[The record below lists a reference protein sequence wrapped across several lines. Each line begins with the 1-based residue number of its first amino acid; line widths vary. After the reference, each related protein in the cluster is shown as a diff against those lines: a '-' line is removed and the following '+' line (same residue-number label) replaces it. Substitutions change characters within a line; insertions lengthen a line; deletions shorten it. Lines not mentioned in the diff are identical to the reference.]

1 MRRQGFVPVLIA
13 LIALIP
19 GLAGAAT
26 WEIDT
31 AHSSVGFVVRHLG
44 ISKVNGAFGDFS
56 GTLVFDEGNLEGGS
70 ATVTIKTTSID
81 TQNPKRDEHLRSADF
96 FDTAKYPEI
105 AFTSTSVV
113 KSGEGYLLNG
123 RLKIVGTERNVQ
135 IPFTFLGSAKDPW
148 GGTRAGFEGKVTLKR
163 EELGVGWSN
172 PQFRPPL
179 IGNEVEILLNLEV
192 AQKG

>member
-1 MRRQGFVPVLIA
+1 M
-13 LIALIP
+13 IP

-56 GTLVFDEGNLEGGS
+56 GTLVFDEGNLERGS
-70 ATVTIKTTSID
+70 ATVIIKATSID
-81 TQNPKRDEHLRSADF
+81 TQNQKRDEHLRNADF

-105 AFTSTSVV
+105 TFTSTSVG
-113 KSGEGYLLNG
+113 KSGDGYFLNG
-123 RLKIVGTERNVQ
+123 RLEVMGMEQEVR

-163 EELGVGWSN
+163 EDLGIGWGN
-172 PQFRPPL
+172 PQYRPPL
-179 IGNEVEILLNLEV
+179 LGNEVEILLSLEV